1 MSNTEQKI
9 EKLIKTLNKY
19 TYEYYVL
26 DNPSVSDSVYDSLFN
41 ELKKLEKEN
50 PELIKS
56 YSPTQ
61 RVGDQPANEFN
72 KVEHQY
78 EMLSLNNAFNSEDI
92 KDFYLKMQKE
102 VNKDHP
108 SIAIEYKY
116 DGLAVS
122 IVYEKGILSRAAT
135 RGNGSIGEDITQ
147 NIKAINSVP
156 LRLNEEVDIDV
167 RGEVFMPISSF
178 EELNRNREENNGKQF
193 ANPRNAAA
201 GSLRQLDSQIVANR
215 DLDSFIYDFM
225 PRSLVKTQK
234 ELLDYLTYLG
244 FKVNNNYKIFNNIDD
259 ILSFIEQVSKY
270 RSDLPYMIDGLVLK
284 LNDIEYRDIIGY
296 TSHHPKW
303 AIAYKFP
310 AEKATTKLLDI
321 ELNVGRTGMM
331 TATAVLKPVE
341 LAGTVVERATLHNEE
356 YILDKDIRIG
366 DYVVIKKAGDIIPQ
380 IEKVLPE
387 LRSGNEE
394 VFNYPEYCP
403 FCGSKVIR
411 SENEVAIRCSN
422 IMCPSRVKEQLIY
435 FVSKA
440 AMDISGLGE
449 SQITMLY
456 EEGLIEDP
464 ADLYY
469 LKKEDLIELDRIA
482 DKSASNILR
491 AIEESKDNSLE
502 KLIAALGIPNV
513 GKKLAL
519 ILAER
524 FKDLNSIKKAT
535 KEELVKINDIGDIVA
550 EAIVNYFQDNK
561 SQILLKKLQEA
572 GVNTEYI
579 DKERSN
585 KLSGITFVVTG
596 KLETFTRSEIK
607 EYLSNLGA
615 KVTSSVSS
623 NTDYLLAGE
632 NAGSKMDKA
641 KSLGVKII
649 LEEDLK
655 EMTKS

>member
-102 VNKDHP
+102 INKDHP

-225 PRSLVKTQK
+225 PRSSVKTQK

-341 LAGTVVERATLHNEE
+341 LAGTVVERAALHNED
-356 YILDKDIRIG
+356 YIIEKDIRIG
-366 DYVVIKKAGDIIPQ
+366 DYVSVKKAGDIIPQ
-380 IEKVLPE
+380 IEKVL
-387 LRSGNEE
+387 LQMRDGSEE
-394 VFNYPEYCP
+394 IFRYPDKCP
-403 FCGSKVIR
+403 FCGSDVIR
-411 SENEVAIRCSN
+411 SEDEVAIRCSN
-422 IMCPSRVKEQLIY
+422 ILCPSRVK
-435 FVSKA
+435 
-440 AMDISGLGE
+440 
-449 SQITMLY
+449 
-456 EEGLIEDP
+456 
-464 ADLYY
+464 
-469 LKKEDLIELDRIA
+469 
-482 DKSASNILR
+482 
-491 AIEESKDNSLE
+491 
-502 KLIAALGIPNV
+502 
-513 GKKLAL
+513 
-519 ILAER
+519 
-524 FKDLNSIKKAT
+524 
-535 KEELVKINDIGDIVA
+535 
-550 EAIVNYFQDNK
+550 
-561 SQILLKKLQEA
+561 
-572 GVNTEYI
+572 
-579 DKERSN
+579 
-585 KLSGITFVVTG
+585 
-596 KLETFTRSEIK
+596 
-607 EYLSNLGA
+607 
-615 KVTSSVSS
+615 
-623 NTDYLLAGE
+623 
-632 NAGSKMDKA
+632 
-641 KSLGVKII
+641 
-649 LEEDLK
+649 
-655 EMTKS
+655 